1 MFIVYDFE
9 SHLIES
15 GSASIYIRDL
25 TVGNT
30 SDTKGKSVIG
40 SRTLKIHNNVP
51 DRLMNTKILNNVNN
65 KT

>member
-1 MFIVYDFE
+1 MLIVYDFE

-15 GSASIYIRDL
+15 GSASISIRDL

-40 SRTLKIHNNVP
+40 SRTLKIHNNV
-51 DRLMNTKILNNVNN
+51 NNI
-65 KT
+65 T